1 MYSKSSKTVVFLVDY
16 KMSKRL
22 QYKHLQYVNPL
33 NSLNIARFH
42 RTTWQP
48 GLISILMILVTP
60 FLLTI
65 PSFSWETM

>member
-1 MYSKSSKTVVFLVDY
+1 
-16 KMSKRL
+16 MSKRL